1 MFAALLRECLMTSAE
16 QFKSARQLH
25 GWSQSRLAGGA
36 GVSATTIGCLERGMR
51 CVPAPIVSTIRRV
64 LAEAA
69 IEFVDGEPQIG
80 LKK

>member
-1 MFAALLRECLMTSAE
+1 MC
-16 QFKSARQLH
+16 
-25 GWSQSRLAGGA
+25 AGA
-36 GVSATTIGCLERGMR
+36 HRVD
-51 CVPAPIVSTIRRV
+51 IRRV